1 MNGPVRTTVVF
12 ALAGVLVLVPGAML
26 LGSSPQWPIVFK
38 LALWVDLFLYAIALA
53 RWGGKNLP
61 AILFPLALL
70 LGAAFW
76 PHSDWGFFYLAV
88 GVLCW
93 IRSGICFPSA
103 SLRTVAAEGIALL
116 GGCALLM
123 LFGGR
128 TPVSWAVGTALF
140 TLVQALY
147 FFVAPLRR
155 TAVAGTTD
163 HDRFDRAFQE
173 ARNLLEGI

>member
-12 ALAGVLVLVPGAML
+12 ALAGALVMVPGAML
-26 LGSSPQWPIVFK
+26 LDSCPQWPIIFK
-38 LALWVDLFLYAIALA
+38 LLLWVELFLYAIALA
-53 RWGGKNLP
+53 RWGGKGLP

-76 PHSDWGFFYLAV
+76 PHADRGFFYLAV
-88 GVLCW
+88 GMLCW
-93 IRSGICFPSA
+93 IRSGICFQSA
-103 SLRTVAAEGIALL
+103 SLCTVAAEGVAVL

-128 TPVSWAVGTALF
+128 TPVSWAVGTVLF

-155 TAVAGTTD
+155 AAVAGTID
-163 HDRFDRAFQE
+163 HDRFDRACRE